1 MAAWARHRPN
11 LHRSK
16 RGQLSGVLKDHSTK
30 HKLESLSWPCS
41 SIDVGYLIGLYPI
54 GTRSVSLRKPRT
66 LFFSLYHTHNRPGLK
81 VAPFRLPPPT
91 NSQFISLLNVSF
103 YDSQLL
109 NRRLCFLSFLFF
121 LDGANFCFVIWSR
134 VAIVSLVWSPRFI
147 EPKGEA
153 NYPGASPVLP
163 SSLWHWTC
171 TSTSTTNTPCFVRL
185 GRITRSTY
193 LSFKSSLLSRLL
205 PPISFPII

>member
-1 MAAWARHRPN
+1 MAAWTRHRPN

-109 NRRLCFLSFLFF
+109 NRRLCFLSFLFPWRGEF
-121 LDGANFCFVIWSR
+121 LFCDM
-134 VAIVSLVWSPRFI
+134 
-147 EPKGEA
+147 
-153 NYPGASPVLP
+153 
-163 SSLWHWTC
+163 
-171 TSTSTTNTPCFVRL
+171 
-185 GRITRSTY
+185 ITRGY
-193 LSFKSSLLSRLL
+193 CKFGMIPEVYRAKGRGKL
-205 PPISFPII
+205 PGC